1 MLEFLQTGKAL
12 FVLAAIVFLGT
23 MSKLITRSLYR
34 RLLKDT
40 ENMAM
45 TRNKNLT
52 ILKQKLENTYRVN
65 QNIVNSKAYLD
76 KLMYEFRFGKLSLE
90 AWDNVSHQMICLGLL
105 AGGAGSFLSY
115 HYRIEPYY
123 MVLYACA
130 GALGGLFLLFL
141 ESSCQ
146 IEQKRQRLETV
157 LLEYVDNSVFIRA
170 ARENASRDA
179 AARDSLSRTLS
190 GGGASL
196 RTSSGKEE
204 RKPLDSFSGEKTE
217 TARERTSRRAKVHA
231 LKDRNS
237 RAEELLRTVRGMK
250 EEAETPSGCGE
261 DRSWERGK
269 QEGTGAPA
277 RRDAESLRESLE
289 QIAASREKGRDAV
302 AWRGEN
308 PPDRDWL
315 KSLSEEEKKLLAGL
329 MKDYLSG
336 KE

>member
-12 FVLAAIVFLGT
+12 SVLAAIILLGT
-23 MSKLITRSLYR
+23 ISKLVTRSLYR

-45 TRNKNLT
+45 TRNQNLT

-76 KLMYEFRFGKLSLE
+76 KLMYEFRFLKLPLE
-90 AWDNVSHQMICLGLL
+90 TWDNFSHQMICLGLL

-123 MVLYACA
+123 MVLYACG

-146 IEQKRQRLETV
+146 IEQKKQRLETV

-170 ARENASRDA
+170 ARENASRDS

-190 GGGASL
+190 GVGSSL
-196 RTSSGKEE
+196 RTGAAGDGK
-204 RKPLDSFSGEKTE
+204 PE
-217 TARERTSRRAKVHA
+217 TVRERASRRAKVHA

-250 EEAETPSGCGE
+250 EEKEETVHGE
-261 DRSWERGK
+261 ERSWESRERGRK
-269 QEGTGAPA
+269 EIGPA
-277 RRDAESLRESLE
+277 RKDAESLRESLE
-289 QIAASREKGRDAV
+289 QIAASRDKSRDLV

-315 KSLSEEEKKLLAGL
+315 KSLDEEEKKLLAEL

-336 KE
+336 KESI

>member
-12 FVLAAIVFLGT
+12 SVLAAIILLGT
-23 MSKLITRSLYR
+23 ISKLVTRSLYR

-45 TRNKNLT
+45 TRNQNLT

-76 KLMYEFRFGKLSLE
+76 KLMYEFRFLKLPLE
-90 AWDNVSHQMICLGLL
+90 AWDNFSHQMICLGLL

-123 MVLYACA
+123 MVLYACG

-146 IEQKRQRLETV
+146 IEQKKQRLETV

-170 ARENASRDA
+170 ARENASRDS

-190 GGGASL
+190 GSGSSL
-196 RTSSGKEE
+196 RTGAAGEGK
-204 RKPLDSFSGEKTE
+204 PE
-217 TARERTSRRAKVHA
+217 TVRERASRRAKVHA

-237 RAEELLRTVRGMK
+237 RAEELLRTVRGRK
-250 EEAETPSGCGE
+250 DETEAEPDNREEREWEGRE
-261 DRSWERGK
+261 RSRRD
-269 QEGTGAPA
+269 AAVSPVH
-277 RRDAESLRESLE
+277 RDAESLRESLE
-289 QIAASREKGRDAV
+289 QIAASRDKTRDSV
-302 AWRGEN
+302 AWRKGEN
-308 PPDRDWL
+308 GGRDWL
-315 KSLSEEEKKLLAGL
+315 KSLDEEEKKLLAEL
-329 MKDYLSG
+329 MQDYLSG